1 MRRFPA
7 SNENTGFI
15 QRIDGFNKYG
25 YLISSLVFVSQK
37 RNYKYTKL
45 QSYYH
50 VINRMWVDTDRSF
63 KTNLEIQFNVKNGF
77 RKIHNSLCRPTI

>member
-77 RKIHNSLCRPTI
+77 RKINNSLCRPTI